1 MRKGNASVAADGNMI
16 LHEDQSIDEDHPVT
30 KTKRSSKL
38 QSIDSAVPLDIASLD
53 DEALERME
61 NEQQQR
67 EK

>member
-1 MRKGNASVAADGNMI
+1 MI
-16 LHEDQSIDEDHPVT
+16 LHEDQSIDEDHIVT